1 MYFGFYLFCLIPKVF
16 RNFHIVIIVV
26 IVLHVRTWIQI
37 LVYLFIL
44 QEHNFHPVEIKYG
57 LLQLAEGLSFLHD
70 DARLFH
76 GNLTPENVI
85 INHKGEWKLGGFH
98 FCCYAQYTSS
108 AQVRMYY
115 HITLVHTHACTYT
128 YTHTHTHTHNT
139 CTCVQTHK
147 PCNFET
153 AYPVVQPLDRSMY
166 SSYHPTKAR
175 SIALPASIE
184 FRQRKRNLQKG
195 G

>member
-1 MYFGFYLFCLIPKVF
+1 MPTLFCIYVHTYVQL
-16 RNFHIVIIVV
+16 
-26 IVLHVRTWIQI
+26 

-57 LLQLAEGLSFLHD
+57 LLQLAEGLSFLHN

-108 AQVRMYY
+108 AQVSMYY
-115 HITLVHTHACTYT
+115 HITLVYTHACTYT
-128 YTHTHTHTHNT
+128 YTHTHTHTH
-139 CTCVQTHK
+139 TH
-147 PCNFET
+147 T
-153 AYPVVQPLDRSMY
+153 THAHAYTHSHTHTL
-166 SSYHPTKAR
+166 
-175 SIALPASIE
+175 
-184 FRQRKRNLQKG
+184 
-195 G
+195 

>member
-1 MYFGFYLFCLIPKVF
+1 MYFGFHLFCLIPKVF

-128 YTHTHTHTHNT
+128 YTHTHTHTHT
-139 CTCVQTHK
+139 TRAH
-147 PCNFET
+147 
-153 AYPVVQPLDRSMY
+153 AYRHTNLAILKLPIRLFNLSTEVCIVHIIQPR
-166 SSYHPTKAR
+166 HA
-175 SIALPASIE
+175 
-184 FRQRKRNLQKG
+184 Q
-195 G
+195 

>member
-1 MYFGFYLFCLIPKVF
+1 MYSIHNYCGYCILDAHF
-16 RNFHIVIIVV
+16 
-26 IVLHVRTWIQI
+26 VLHVHTWIQI

-57 LLQLAEGLSFLHD
+57 LLQLAEGLSFLHN

-108 AQVRMYY
+108 AQVNMYY
-115 HITLVHTHACTYT
+115 HITLVHAHACTYT
-128 YTHTHTHTHNT
+128 YTHARTTHAHAYTHTHTH
-139 CTCVQTHK
+139 THTHLVILK
-147 PCNFET
+147 LPIRLFNLLTEVCI
-153 AYPVVQPLDRSMY
+153 AHIIQPSGILNSPSCKHR
-166 SSYHPTKAR
+166 
-175 SIALPASIE
+175 I
-184 FRQRKRNLQKG
+184 
-195 G
+195 